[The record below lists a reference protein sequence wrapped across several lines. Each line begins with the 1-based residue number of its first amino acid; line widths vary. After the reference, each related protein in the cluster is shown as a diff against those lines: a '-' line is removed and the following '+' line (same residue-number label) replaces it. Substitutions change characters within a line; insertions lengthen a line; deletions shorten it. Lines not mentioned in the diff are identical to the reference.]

1 MKGVEKGKGGKKRWE
16 KTRGSGEG
24 QGLHTRWHRGTGMVS
39 QSHSEKQEGP
49 GPTSPE
55 MSRREPPGP
64 PGFLTISAVS
74 LLASLHPHMGAAA
87 PQVGQVGCD
96 GSIIEC
102 AGRISG
108 WMGQPQVPFHHLG
121 FISPSA
127 LEPTEQS
134 RVGPLQEGI
143 WQGGIS
149 DHLHFPKY
157 ILSKLSSTLNLC
169 L

>member
-1 MKGVEKGKGGKKRWE
+1 MNGC
-16 KTRGSGEG
+16 
-24 QGLHTRWHRGTGMVS
+24 QGTLHAEIQVS
-39 QSHSEKQEGP
+39 QKLDLHSPSFSILGP
-49 GPTSPE
+49 QF
-55 MSRREPPGP
+55 PGSKRVP
-64 PGFLTISAVS
+64 NPILQWTKVY
-74 LLASLHPHMGAAA
+74 PHMGAAA
-87 PQVGQVGCD
+87 PGAGQVGCD

>member
-16 KTRGSGEG
+16 EDQGEWGGAGSPYQMAPGHWDGITVTFWKTGGARTH
-24 QGLHTRWHRGTGMVS
+24 LTRDV
-39 QSHSEKQEGP
+39 QAGP
-49 GPTSPE
+49 L
-55 MSRREPPGP
+55 GP
-64 PGFLTISAVS
+64 PTFLTISAVS

-87 PQVGQVGCD
+87 PGAGQVECD

>member
-1 MKGVEKGKGGKKRWE
+1 
-16 KTRGSGEG
+16 
-24 QGLHTRWHRGTGMVS
+24 MVS

-64 PGFLTISAVS
+64 PRFLIISAVS